1 VSAADLDA
9 LLALQ
14 DLDTQIDQQVHRK
27 AQLPERAEL
36 AELERLMGQAQEGRS
51 GLAAALGEVASR
63 QEAAERELKATE
75 DRVVQVNRR
84 LYGGTVTASRE
95 LQAMAEDVEGLKRR
109 ASELEDKALAFMEE
123 REPLDLELASLD
135 YQLAELAGRQR
146 DVLER
151 LGVAETEVDAAVAG
165 LTAQHPGAVE
175 AVPRPLLT
183 AYDRLRSRLGGVA
196 VARLV
201 GGRCDGCHLS
211 LPAMELDRIRHQSA
225 GSLETCEQCGRILV
239 IAGGH

>member
-1 VSAADLDA
+1 VSATDFDA

-14 DLDTQIDQQVHRK
+14 DLDTHIDQEMHRK

-36 AELERLMGQAQEGRS
+36 AEIERLMGQAQAARS
-51 GLAAALGEVASR
+51 VLAAALGEVASR

-123 REPLDLELASLD
+123 REPFDADLAALDGK
-135 YQLAELAGRQR
+135 LAELTERQG
-146 DVLER
+146 DTLER
-151 LGVAETEVDAAVAG
+151 LGAAETEVDASIARLA
-165 LTAQHPGAVE
+165 AQHPGAVE
-175 AVPRPLLT
+175 AVPKPLLT

-211 LPAMELDRIRHQSA
+211 LPAMELDRIRHQNA

-239 IAGGH
+239 IAGH

>member
-1 VSAADLDA
+1 VSQTDFDA

-14 DLDTQIDQQVHRK
+14 DLDTHIDQEVHRK
-27 AQLPERAEL
+27 VQLPERAEL
-36 AELERLMGQAQEGRS
+36 AELERLIGQAHAGRS
-51 GLAAALGEVASR
+51 VVAVALGEVASR
-63 QEAAERELKATE
+63 QEVAERELKLTE

-95 LQAMAEDVEGLKRR
+95 LQAMSEDVEGLKKR
-109 ASELEDKALAFMEE
+109 ASELEDKALGLMEE
-123 REPLDLELASLD
+123 REPFDAELASLEGK
-135 YQLAELAGRQR
+135 LAELTERRG
-146 DVLER
+146 DTLER
-151 LGVAETEVDAAVAG
+151 LGAAESEVDASIAG
-165 LTAQHPGAVE
+165 LTAQRPGAVA
-175 AVPRPLLT
+175 AVPQALLT

-239 IAGGH
+239 IAGH

>member
-1 VSAADLDA
+1 MSATDFEA

-14 DLDTQIDQQVHRK
+14 DLDTHIDQEVHRK

-36 AELERLMGQAQEGRS
+36 AEIERLVGQAQAARS
-51 GLAAALGEVASR
+51 VLAAALGEVASR
-63 QEAAERELKATE
+63 QEAAERELKVTE

-123 REPLDLELASLD
+123 REPFDADLAALDGK
-135 YQLAELAGRQR
+135 LAELTERQG
-146 DVLER
+146 DTLER
-151 LGVAETEVDAAVAG
+151 LGAAETEVDASIARLA
-165 LTAQHPGAVE
+165 AQHPGAVE
-175 AVPRPLLT
+175 AVPKPLLT

-211 LPAMELDRIRHQSA
+211 LPAMELDRIRHQNA

-239 IAGGH
+239 IAGH

>member
-1 VSAADLDA
+1 VSQTDFDA

-14 DLDTQIDQQVHRK
+14 DLDTRIDQEVHRK

-36 AELERLMGQAQEGRS
+36 AEIERHMGQAQVGRS
-51 GLAAALGEVASR
+51 VVAAALGEVASR
-63 QEAAERELKATE
+63 QEAAEHELKVTE

-95 LQAMAEDVEGLKRR
+95 LQAMAEDVEGLKKR
-109 ASELEDKALAFMEE
+109 ASELEDKALGLMEE
-123 REPLDLELASLD
+123 REPFDAELASLD
-135 YQLAELAGRQR
+135 GKLAELTERQR
-146 DVLER
+146 GTLER
-151 LGVAETEVDAAVAG
+151 LGIAENEVDESLVD
-165 LTAQHPGAVE
+165 LTAQRPGAVE
-175 AVPRPLLT
+175 AVPKPLLT

-211 LPAMELDRIRHQSA
+211 LSAMELDRIRHQSA
-225 GSLETCEQCGRILV
+225 GSLETCEHCGRILV
-239 IAGGH
+239 IAGH